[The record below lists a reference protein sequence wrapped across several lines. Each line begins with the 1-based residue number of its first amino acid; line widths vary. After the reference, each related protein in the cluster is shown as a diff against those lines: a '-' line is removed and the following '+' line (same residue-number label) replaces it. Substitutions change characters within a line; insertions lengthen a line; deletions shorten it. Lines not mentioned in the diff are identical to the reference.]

1 MKAIFRLIIDLPQQ
15 LGLHDEYII
24 DNLQTQISC
33 RVTLP
38 L

>member
-1 MKAIFRLIIDLPQQ
+1 METVFRLIIVLPRH
-15 LGLHDEYII
+15 LGLHDENIT
-24 DNLQTQISC
+24 DNLQTKISC